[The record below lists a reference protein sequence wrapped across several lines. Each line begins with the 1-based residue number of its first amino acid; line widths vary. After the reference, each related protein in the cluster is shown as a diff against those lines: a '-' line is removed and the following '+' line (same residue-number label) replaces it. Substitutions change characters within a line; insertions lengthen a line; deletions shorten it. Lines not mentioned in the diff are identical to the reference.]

1 MSDDVTILSRADFL
15 AATKLKRE
23 LVPVPELG
31 GSVYV
36 QELYAAQ
43 VLDFNELVTSLKR
56 KGKKDISPST
66 SLELMARLV
75 SMTACD
81 ATGKPLFTES
91 DVKALAK
98 SQPEVLIALSAKVME
113 LSGLANGAVEEVKS
127 QLKKAESAASPST

>member
-1 MSDDVTILSRADFL
+1 MTDDVKILSRADFL
-15 AATKLKRE
+15 ASTQLKRE
-23 LVPVPELG
+23 LVAVPELG
-31 GSVYV
+31 GSVYI

-43 VLDFNELVTSLKR
+43 VLDFNELVQSLKK
-56 KGKKDISPST
+56 KGKKEVTPST

-98 SQPEVLIALSAKVME
+98 SKPGVLITLSAKAME
-113 LSGLANGAVEEVKS
+113 LSGLAGEAVQEVTS
-127 QLKKAESAASPST
+127 QLKKAESADSAST